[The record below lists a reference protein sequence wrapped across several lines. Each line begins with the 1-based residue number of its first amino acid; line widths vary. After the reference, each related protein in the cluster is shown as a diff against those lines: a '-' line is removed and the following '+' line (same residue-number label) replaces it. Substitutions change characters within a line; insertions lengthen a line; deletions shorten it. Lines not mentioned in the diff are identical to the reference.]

1 MTTLGRHRQLFLDIL
16 ENARHMAMEDYSGK
30 TVMYTVIGTEWRP
43 FGHPRQR
50 RPLDSVI
57 LTENLSNLILHDVQ
71 DFIQNPGWYRQR
83 GIPYRRGYL
92 LYGPPGC
99 GKTSFIMALA
109 GELKYS
115 ICVLNLSD
123 RTMSDDRLQ
132 HRLADAPEDSIILLE
147 DVDAAFSSR
156 DDAQN
161 ENNESVAY
169 QGINRLTLSGL
180 LNAIDGVTS
189 TEGRLMFM
197 TTNYPERLDPALI
210 RPGRVDAKHY
220 IGYCCGDPDNGTDSI
235 QVKSMFK
242 RFYPEADEKCA
253 DQFTEDVIALNVP
266 ISAAELQGFF
276 MFYKGN
282 SQLAIENVFRFKH

>member
-1 MTTLGRHRQLFLDIL
+1 MLFP
-16 ENARHMAMEDYSGK
+16 
-30 TVMYTVIGTEWRP
+30 YT
-43 FGHPRQR
+43 
-50 RPLDSVI
+50 
-57 LTENLSNLILHDVQ
+57 
-71 DFIQNPGWYRQR
+71 
-83 GIPYRRGYL
+83 
-92 LYGPPGC
+92 
-99 GKTSFIMALA
+99 
-109 GELKYS
+109 
-115 ICVLNLSD
+115 
-123 RTMSDDRLQ
+123 
-132 HRLADAPEDSIILLE
+132 RLADAPEDSIILLE
-147 DVDAAFSSR
+147 DVDAAFASR
-156 DDAQN
+156 DDEKDQN
-161 ENNESVAY
+161 NNNDNVAY

-220 IGYCCGDPDNGTDSI
+220 IGYCCGDPNNGTDNI

-242 RFYPEADEKCA
+242 RFYPEADEESVDK
-253 DQFTEDVIALNVP
+253 FTEDVIALNVP